1 MSKHTHITLL
11 PGNGTDQQ
19 QRWLE
24 ALNPEEVK
32 LHGFEVADWM
42 KFAWNFAEK
51 VNYFNSANEQEGN
64 WQDFFVEKTAI
75 KQFLD
80 NLENEADLSP
90 QLTLF
95 VCFLRLLGISKKH
108 FNHITQRHL
117 DFYYQEILKIE
128 KQEAIP
134 DQVHILF
141 ELAKNISQE
150 RIAPDTALDA
160 GKDKS
165 GNKLIYTTQDELIAN
180 KASIAKLKNVYH
192 HSGPNQNAIK
202 ACEVANSFDGNGKP
216 NPSGDLK
223 WFPFGYVLPAY
234 TDNQPELPEAKLG
247 FALSSDVLYLKEG
260 RRTISAV
267 FRFTEPISE
276 QLGNYAEQSIRVF
289 LSGDKKWL
297 GPFTCKAS
305 TSGNDLLLETELE
318 PNIEPISGYNP
329 NILGEK
335 FSTTSPVIRFIV
347 DQQSEQ
353 GYQVINKLDKLKL
366 LKIELIVSVEGLT
379 SVVLEND
386 MGLINAQK
394 PFLPFGPV
402 PVKNSKLTIKNDE
415 IFRKA
420 WKQITLDINWMN
432 TPTSF
437 VNQYFAYRN
446 DLSLPTAQL
455 FKSGLKRKIHKPQD
469 YETDNLI
476 VASDS
481 HFKATVG
488 LYQNSQWTTVS
499 NNQTLFTQQGTGFQ
513 CTIGISDQASA
524 IDKSGKI
531 QLALNQSF
539 LHEMFPR
546 IYAMAMQ
553 NDSST
558 LIPKDPYTPMA
569 ESVTIGYSA
578 SAETS
583 FNGLKSGDNSV
594 NLYHEHPFGQA
605 LNSDDSA
612 ITLLPSYPPG
622 GELYLG
628 IKDVEPLQQLSLL
641 FQVFE
646 GSENPESA
654 GFSSDEKIGLS
665 VLCSNKW
672 KPLTSDFLISNQT
685 DNLLKS
691 GIVKITIPAEATA
704 DNTMLESGL
713 HWIRLRMDKNYDVV
727 CKLIDIK
734 TQAVLAQFNSQSKN
748 ELTYT
753 GQLQANTIGK
763 LAERRQSIKSVNQ
776 PFSSFGGIPVET
788 DQAYYQRISERL
800 RHKNRAITLWDYE
813 RLILQQ
819 FPEIHKVRCLNHT
832 SVTSCLAPGNVT
844 LVVIPD
850 IQNKNVFDIYQ
861 PRLSRAKLNEVQ
873 TFINQLNSMHV
884 NAMVINPE
892 YEEVQL
898 ILKVKFRSGYDENYY
913 RKVLQ
918 DDLTKILSPWAFER
932 SVDLQ
937 FGTAL
942 HQSIIIQTIEKLN
955 YVDFFTEMKIK
966 HNNEIKTSVSPSG
979 PKSIIVSAKVHD
991 ITVLQTGCSK

>member
-1 MSKHTHITLL
+1 MSKHAHTALL
-11 PGNGTDQQ
+11 PGVGTDQQ

-24 ALNPEEVK
+24 ALNPEGLK
-32 LHGFEVADWM
+32 LHGFDVADWM

-64 WQDFFVEKTAI
+64 WQDFFVEETEI
-75 KQFLD
+75 KQFLNELD
-80 NLENEADLSP
+80 NGTDLSP

-95 VCFLRLLGISKKH
+95 VCFLKLLDISKEH

-117 DFYYQEILKIE
+117 DFYYQEILKID

-150 RIAPDTALDA
+150 RIAPNIALDA
-160 GKDKS
+160 GKDKL
-165 GNKLIYTTQDELIAN
+165 GNKLIYTTQDELIASR
-180 KASIAKLKNVYH
+180 ASIVKIKNIYH
-192 HSGPNQNAIK
+192 HSSSNQHAIK

-223 WFPFGYVLPAY
+223 WFPFGYVLPTYA
-234 TDNQPELPEAKLG
+234 DDQPELPDAKLG

-260 RRTISAV
+260 KRTISVV
-267 FRFTEPISE
+267 FKFTEAIPE

-297 GPFTCKAS
+297 GPFSCKAS
-305 TSGNDLLLETELE
+305 TSGNDLLLETVLE
-318 PNIEPISGYNP
+318 PNVEPLTGYNP
-329 NILGEK
+329 NLLGEK
-335 FSTTSPVIRFIV
+335 FSTVSPVIRFIV

-353 GYQVINKLDKLKL
+353 GYQVIDKLDKIKIQ
-366 LKIELIVSVEGLT
+366 KIELIVSVDGLT

-386 MGLINAQK
+386 MGVINGQK

-402 PVKNSKLTIKNDE
+402 PVKNSKLTIKSDE
-415 IFRKA
+415 IFRKN
-420 WKQITLDINWMN
+420 WKQITLDFNWMN
-432 TPTSF
+432 TPASF

-446 DLSLPTAQL
+446 NLSLPTAQL
-455 FKSGLKRKIHKPQD
+455 FKSGIKRKAHQLLD
-469 YETDNLI
+469 YDTDNLI
-476 VASDS
+476 VANDS
-481 HFKATVG
+481 YFTASVG
-488 LYQNSQWTTVS
+488 LYQNSQWVTAS
-499 NNQTLFTQQGTGFQ
+499 NNQILFTPQNSAYRCSIGVTNPSTGL
-513 CTIGISDQASA
+513 DEN
-524 IDKSGKI
+524 GKI
-531 QLALNQSF
+531 QIALNQSF

-553 NDSST
+553 NDANT
-558 LIPKDPYTPMA
+558 LIPKDPYTPMI
-569 ESVTIGYSA
+569 ESVSIGYSA
-578 SAETS
+578 SAEIS
-583 FNGLKSGDNSV
+583 FNVIKSGDNSV

-605 LNSDDSA
+605 LISDDPA

-628 IKDVEPLQQLSLL
+628 VKDVEPLQQLSML

-646 GSENPESA
+646 GSENPESV
-654 GFSSDEKIGLS
+654 GFSPGEKIEWS
-665 VLCSNKW
+665 ILCANKW
-672 KPLTSDFLISNQT
+672 KPLTSNYLISNQT

-691 GIVKITIPAEATA
+691 GIVKISIPAEASA

-734 TQAVLAQFNSQSKN
+734 TQAVVAQFNNQNKN
-748 ELTYT
+748 ELFYSSR
-753 GQLQANTIGK
+753 LQANTIGK

-776 PFSSFGGIPVET
+776 PFSSFGGTPVET
-788 DQAYYQRISERL
+788 NQAYYQRISERL

-832 SVTSCLAPGNVT
+832 SATSYLAPGNVM

-873 TFINQLNSMHV
+873 TFINQLNSQHV
-884 NAMVINPE
+884 NTMVINPE

-898 ILKVKFRSGYDENYY
+898 VLKVKFRSGYDENYY

-932 SVDLQ
+932 TVDLQ
-937 FGTAL
+937 FGTTL

-955 YVDFFTEMKIK
+955 YVDFFTELKIK
-966 HNNEIKTSVSPSG
+966 HTNEFKTSVAPSG

-991 ITVLQTGCSK
+991 ITVLQTGCTK